1 MDTSIAQLVES
12 ELGIDVAYTCR
23 ALHPD
28 TQPTSVCAIVEQ
40 SWLKALLQGPPA
52 LVTPPLHPTKIPLP
66 PSPHDSASVTSLA
79 APNNPPAPAAHGSSA
94 STFTV
99 PQFNW
104 SYAPGNPPGLTE
116 AKKRTRVV
124 FTAMEI
130 TIIRKPSSFDAPDF
144 SLPTSSPPLLPQ
156 SLGPP
161 SHVKDFLNEIAGAD
175 ISYTR
180 ITQRDLLNT
189 NDSQNPFQ
197 VLLTRVF
204 KGRPLYRI
212 IDTSCQLSAQL
223 KLEVVRP
230 PSTQNGDSDATVHD
244 PESAN
249 LGIPQCILESSTA
262 YYFLQTHT
270 SISLTDLLNFSSP
283 FLASGSRRTFILYQ
297 IARALEFL
305 HACGLAHGRL
315 TASAVW
321 VDEHSWAHLNG
332 MVLPP
337 WLASD
342 NNGMTLPVEPDP
354 PNPVTQWVA
363 GGLSNYQYLM
373 LLNHRAGRRLG
384 DPNFYPILPWVTDF
398 TGNSVAHRWRDLTKT
413 KFRMNKGDEQ
423 LDFTFEGPTPHHI
436 TDILSDITYYVYM
449 ARRTPVPVL
458 CHFVRS
464 NYEPNEYPRSMARL
478 YQWTPD
484 ECIPEFFTNPDLFRS
499 IHPDMP
505 DLQLPAWAS
514 SPEDFIAKH
523 AAALEHQHVSRHL
536 HHWIDLT
543 FGYKLTGESAIRAK
557 NVALP
562 LTKDYKD
569 FRKHGVKQIF
579 FEPHPCRLDPA
590 LGRTSAPFEMQSV
603 EEERTRSRFTSSHS
617 LGLNEQ
623 YFNSTVPEPSP
634 VADISLAESAV
645 IAPMTVAT
653 DTLEAD
659 EPRPPVPRLLE
670 RKPTRTSITQAH
682 AKGGGETGKQKLA
695 KGANLSLPETSSGS
709 RALTSDA
716 KSLATIMDNSEPILF
731 GNQVSAP
738 AFVADID
745 HLEQVAQFEAAY
757 FAARRSQ
764 ANTQSS
770 SPSARL
776 QGLAHATMSRL
787 QAQDVADFGHLIQ
800 TLLPESRLRQCTP
813 TDPYQGSLPD
823 MLNAQWY
830 ARPTMAQVRAE
841 IESPLAPLVPGGGL
855 PMSPWVPVVYQFL
868 AELKYNT
875 TVATSAALITYTL
888 RKLTPA
894 VESLEAE
901 GLALVIPVIVDLLA
915 TPSTRDQTVRYLPH
929 ITKWL
934 SQDQCKQAFLRLFLS
949 WFEHPSHSTIAI
961 MAVPSTVQFLVRSF
975 GTVTFIQQVLG
986 CYLDLFH
993 NTEIIQYDALE
1004 ALLLDPPFLAQWENQ
1019 PLLPIP
1025 WHTEDPDD
1033 DAVPSALLSAHE
1045 AIYSALSQIG
1055 QALGPVL
1062 ASKHI
1067 VKQLLNVVVKLPEA
1081 APIVARVFES
1091 LHTLFGR
1098 TFTLAQFTR
1107 LMVFIDGT
1115 LDRAKS
1121 TTLAPLPGLVMLV
1134 QALGTIL
1141 PLDKV
1146 LVEFHAGLKVTLS
1159 RLLQHISDQKSSAS
1173 AVQWFTAHRI
1183 VYFALQL
1190 SPHLDETSW
1199 ESDVE
1204 PLIQHYFDLFVHLY
1218 HAEVLDQTGT
1228 LAFDQVVWSFCTI
1241 CRVWGH
1247 DRAQAAFLQLPQ
1259 IEGIVQHVFEH
1270 SASLSSMLDTKTRR
1284 LNMEIEDMDSTSR
1297 PASPTERPTLTLN
1310 SLAAMLVNKP
1320 LKRSFSLNDKLFLT
1334 KLGQSL
1340 SPFPSSHKA
1349 SATNSRDVA
1358 TAGSE
1363 PQGPD
1368 DNATPRTLSRAASV
1382 SVRSQ
1387 SQSSATDDSGPS
1399 TTSPPLKPAR
1409 QPHKT
1414 SGLDLSIPTERS
1426 TTKPQ
1431 SPTTALHF
1439 PFSTKVSVPSISH
1452 SLFKKTSAAICRDD
1466 LKNWQRY
1473 LTTKSDEIPTH
1484 SRFSFH
1490 DLKLQTFS
1498 GHTSKIRCLAVD
1510 EMNRRFLS
1518 GSKDRTA
1525 KLWSLDTSQA
1535 LENSVAAA
1543 APPTFADSLV
1553 SFAHNHSVRDV
1564 HWVHA
1569 HEWVAT
1575 NDGEVHL
1582 WSPVAGTQL
1591 HSFGAGRLATVTTAP
1606 SNFGRTLFS
1615 VNTNGVIQRLNVG
1628 TQSVTGQWQTNVFS
1642 SSNILCRTVAVNHS
1656 EHCVT
1661 VTFSN
1666 GALVTT
1672 DQRMGQIVDCTF
1684 PLEKVASSGQAG
1696 STSSSMGDITA
1707 LQYVSDHQLLLRAAH
1722 DRRLVL
1728 WDTDSQT
1735 VLRAFQPSSGEIIA
1749 AETFN
1754 EELIYVTNQ
1763 NNIHFQ
1769 PLYEPLSEGYSTKFN
1784 SSIVRTPITHMAICP
1799 GNELV
1804 LLGASDGVIHMSA

>member
-1 MDTSIAQLVES
+1 N
-12 ELGIDVAYTCR
+12 
-23 ALHPD
+23 
-28 TQPTSVCAIVEQ
+28 
-40 SWLKALLQGPPA
+40 
-52 LVTPPLHPTKIPLP
+52 PL
-66 PSPHDSASVTSLA
+66 
-79 APNNPPAPAAHGSSA
+79 
-94 STFTV
+94 
-99 PQFNW
+99 
-104 SYAPGNPPGLTE
+104 
-116 AKKRTRVV
+116 
-124 FTAMEI
+124 
-130 TIIRKPSSFDAPDF
+130 
-144 SLPTSSPPLLPQ
+144 
-156 SLGPP
+156 
-161 SHVKDFLNEIAGAD
+161 
-175 ISYTR
+175 
-180 ITQRDLLNT
+180 
-189 NDSQNPFQ
+189 Q

-204 KGRPLYRI
+204 KGRPLYRV
-212 IDTSCQLSAQL
+212 IDAPGPSSALL

-230 PSTQNGDSDATVHD
+230 PSIQGSDSDPTVCD

-270 SISLTDLLNFSSP
+270 SISLTDLLNFSPS

-315 TASAVW
+315 NASAVW
-321 VDEHSWAHLNG
+321 IDEHSWAHLTG
-332 MVLPP
+332 MVLSP
-337 WLASD
+337 WLALDSST
-342 NNGMTLPVEPDP
+342 MTLPIEPEL

-363 GGLSNYQYLM
+363 GRLSNFQYLM
-373 LLNHRAGRRLG
+373 LLNHRAGRRMG

-398 TGNSVAHRWRDLTKT
+398 TGTLVAHRWRDLTKT

-423 LDFTFEGPTPHHI
+423 LDFTFEGPMPHHI

-523 AAALEHQHVSRHL
+523 AAALEHDHVSRHL

-543 FGYKLTGESAIRAK
+543 FGYKLTGESAIQAK

-590 LGRTSAPFEMQSV
+590 LGGTGTIPDQLLVNREKP
-603 EEERTRSRFTSSHS
+603 RSRFTSSHS

-623 YFNSTVPEPSP
+623 YFNGTVPVPAP
-634 VADISLAESAV
+634 VADISLAELVAL
-645 IAPMTVAT
+645 APVSVASEPFG
-653 DTLEAD
+653 LD
-659 EPRPPVPRLLE
+659 EPRSPVPRIL
-670 RKPTRTSITQAH
+670 KHNTTRVPIAQ
-682 AKGGGETGKQKLA
+682 A
-695 KGANLSLPETSSGS
+695 KGASLSPPETSSGTRS
-709 RALTSDA
+709 LASDA
-716 KSLATIMDNSEPILF
+716 KSLVTIMDNSEPILL
-731 GNQVSAP
+731 GGQASAL
-738 AFVADID
+738 AFVADIN

-757 FAARRSQ
+757 FAARHSKVEP
-764 ANTQSS
+764 QSLS
-770 SPSARL
+770 IIDRAQDPAV
-776 QGLAHATMSRL
+776 ATIGRL
-787 QAQDVADFGHLIQ
+787 QAQDVTNFGQLIQ
-800 TLLPESRLRQCTP
+800 TLFPESHLEQCTP
-813 TDPYQGSLPD
+813 TDPYQGALPD
-823 MLNAQWY
+823 MLNTQWR

-855 PMSPWVPVVYQFL
+855 PMPPWVPVVYQFL

-875 TVATSAALITYTL
+875 TVATSAALIAPTL
-888 RKLTPA
+888 RKLLPA

-915 TPSTRDQTVRYLPH
+915 TPSTRDQAVRYLPH

-949 WFEHPSHSTIAI
+949 WFEHPNHSTIAV
-961 MAVPSTVQFLVRSF
+961 MAAPSTVQFLVRSF

-986 CYLDLFH
+986 CYLDLFQ
-993 NTEIIQYDALE
+993 NAAIIRYDALD

-1019 PLLPIP
+1019 PRLPTP
-1025 WHTEDPDD
+1025 WSNDEDPDD
-1033 DAVPSALLSAHE
+1033 DIVPSTLPSSHE
-1045 AIYSALSQIG
+1045 AIYSALARIG
-1055 QALGPVL
+1055 QALGPIL
-1062 ASKHI
+1062 TSKHM
-1067 VKQLLNVVVKLPEA
+1067 VKQLLSVVVKLPEA
-1081 APIVARVFES
+1081 APIAARVFES

-1121 TTLAPLPGLVMLV
+1121 PTLAPWPGLVMLV
-1134 QALGTIL
+1134 QALGAIL

-1146 LVEFHAGLKVTLS
+1146 VAEFHAGLKVTLT
-1159 RLLQHISDQKSSAS
+1159 RLLQHICNPMNSAS
-1173 AVQWFTAHRI
+1173 AMQWFTAHR
-1183 VYFALQL
+1183 VAYFALQL
-1190 SPHLDETSW
+1190 SPHLDEASW

-1204 PLIQHYFDLFVHLY
+1204 PLVQQYFDLFVHLSR
-1218 HAEVLDQTGT
+1218 AEVLGGNGT
-1228 LAFDQVVWSFCTI
+1228 QPFDQVIWSFCTI

-1247 DRAQAAFLQLPQ
+1247 DRAQATFLQLPH
-1259 IEGIVQHVFEH
+1259 IEGILQHVFEH

-1284 LNMEIEDMDSTSR
+1284 LNMEIEDAGSASR
-1297 PASPTERPTLTLN
+1297 PASPSDRPTLTLN
-1310 SLAAMLVNKP
+1310 SLTSMLVNKP

-1340 SPFPSSHKA
+1340 SPFPNSHKA
-1349 SATNSRDVA
+1349 SATQSKDTT
-1358 TAGSE
+1358 TAGLE
-1363 PQGPD
+1363 PSGPD
-1368 DNATPRTLSRAASV
+1368 DYAAPRILSRTASV
-1382 SVRSQ
+1382 VTRSQ
-1387 SQSSATDDSGPS
+1387 SQLSATDHLGS
-1399 TTSPPLKPAR
+1399 TATSPPLQPAR
-1409 QPHKT
+1409 RPPRA
-1414 SGLDLSIPTERS
+1414 SGLELSMPTERA

-1510 EMNRRFLS
+1510 EINRRFLS

-1543 APPTFADSLV
+1543 APPTFADSLA
-1553 SFAHNHSVRDV
+1553 SFSHSHSVRNV

-1582 WSPVAGTQL
+1582 WSPVAGTHL
-1591 HSFGAGRLATVTTAP
+1591 HSFGAGQLATVATVPA
-1606 SNFGRTLFS
+1606 NFGRTLFS
-1615 VNTNGVIQRLNVG
+1615 VNTHGVVQRLSVG
-1628 TQSVTGQWQTNVFS
+1628 TQSVTGQWQTNIFNS
-1642 SSNILCRTVAVNHS
+1642 SSILCRTVAVSHS

-1672 DQRMGQIVDCTF
+1672 DQRMGQIVDCIF
-1684 PLEKVASSGQAG
+1684 PLDQATASGQA
-1696 STSSSMGDITA
+1696 SSQTSSLGDITA
-1707 LQYVSDHQLLLRAAH
+1707 LHYLSDHQVLLRAAH

-1754 EELIYVTNQ
+1754 EELIYVTSHNS
-1763 NNIHFQ
+1763 IHFQ

-1784 SSIVRTPITHMAICP
+1784 SAIVRTPITQMAICP
-1799 GNELV
+1799 GSELV